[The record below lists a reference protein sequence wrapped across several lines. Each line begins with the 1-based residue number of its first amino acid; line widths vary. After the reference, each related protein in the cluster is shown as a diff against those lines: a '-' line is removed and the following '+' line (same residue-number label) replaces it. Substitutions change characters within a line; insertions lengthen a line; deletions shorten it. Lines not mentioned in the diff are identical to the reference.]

1 MRTIHCPKDIGLTN
15 IFEGKD
21 CEMEQRYD
29 DCYHCWSSA
38 IARNNQE
45 YLQRKLREKG
55 MSKHRE
61 PSEPHDVSFEE
72 LEVVEKLLKAKKLTE
87 KQKQAIKSLVKF
99 YFSTTD

>member
-38 IARNNQE
+38 LAKNNQE
-45 YLQRKLREKG
+45 YLQRKLRE
-55 MSKHRE
+55 
-61 PSEPHDVSFEE
+61 EE
-72 LEVVEKLLKAKKLTE
+72 AADELKALKEKRLKALKEETRALKKKYGEL
-87 KQKQAIKSLVKF
+87 
-99 YFSTTD
+99 